1 MKTDTEAFV
10 KNEYRPPGIKLQDPR
25 NMHLDDIRKVLRH
38 CYNRQAE
45 SGPESAFRFA
55 LIMGPKKKRLFANY
69 LETPNIQTNSRK
81 KNKGKGKRQEDLLQ
95 GLFQIN
101 QTEGTPTPDQDG
113 TEDTN
118 ELVAGPSNDPSRNV
132 SETRTSSVLCHD
144 DLVRVDMGKMLQLK
158 QRGYEVVGPVNGPN
172 EGLPQYEVPKAWV
185 DDLMAH
191 VRSEGVLTGIP
202 SDAVYY
208 TPVVEPSRRSPI
220 PDNID
225 PALLA
230 NDPPPPT
237 AAFLN
242 PPIGAL
248 PLVPATNDHPTTSTM
263 NTAGSVADPDSILP
277 KSAKKKVGKR
287 AKPNLSPQM
296 HQKQTTN
303 KRKKVTD
310 DDLAALEAQQ
320 MMQSGSRRRIKP
332 TQRK

>member
-1 MKTDTEAFV
+1 
-10 KNEYRPPGIKLQDPR
+10 
-25 NMHLDDIRKVLRH
+25 
-38 CYNRQAE
+38 
-45 SGPESAFRFA
+45 
-55 LIMGPKKKRLFANY
+55 MGPKKKRLFANY
-69 LETPNIQTNSRK
+69 LETHNIEGNSRK
-81 KNKGKGKRQEDLLQ
+81 KNKGKGKRQEDPLQ
-95 GLFQIN
+95 GLFQID
-101 QTEGTPTPDQDG
+101 QTEGPPTPDQDG
-113 TEDTN
+113 TEDLQSTN
-118 ELVAGPSNDPSRNV
+118 KLVAGPSNDPSRNV
-132 SETRTSSVLCHD
+132 SETQTLSVLCDD

-158 QRGYEVVGPVNGPN
+158 QRGYEGVGPVNGPN

-185 DDLMAH
+185 EDLMSH
-191 VRSEGVLTGIP
+191 VRSEGGPTGIP
-202 SDAVYY
+202 SDVAYY
-208 TPVVEPSRRSPI
+208 APVVEPSRGSPI

-230 NDPPPPT
+230 NDSQPPT

-242 PPIGAL
+242 PPLGAL

-277 KSAKKKVGKR
+277 KSPKKKLGKR

-320 MMQSGSRRRIKP
+320 MMQSGSRRRSKP